1 VSAIRDDDGAAGVEP
16 AFSDRHPPETKF
28 FFSFFGHSRRQ
39 QLRHLARLNADLGIE
54 LPPPAARIQSLADG
68 RAFYE
73 SMARRYVDR
82 LQKKRVAW
90 FGEKTPEHTGHLA
103 RIRQMFP
110 RAKIIVLCRDGRD
123 VALSLTKVPWMSSNL
138 YVNFVVWL
146 YYSRI
151 VREALLRAGPNLYFA
166 RYEDIVADPEE
177 QLGRMLRFLELPFE
191 PAVAR
196 GYGNKEGVPER
207 EYAWKARAL
216 EAISTAR
223 VGLFQRELGA
233 AQLEVLERLGGSTLQ
248 SLGYRLTTDGKAG
261 LPLNLL
267 LSLSL
272 DTVKLVWRL
281 PWQSVLNEFL
291 GRVFSRRSDD
301 ALPLSS
307 CPPAPA

>member
-1 VSAIRDDDGAAGVEP
+1 MKA
-16 AFSDRHPPETKF
+16 
-28 FFSFFGHSRRQ
+28 Q
-39 QLRHLARLNADLGIE
+39 
-54 LPPPAARIQSLADG
+54 
-68 RAFYE
+68 
-73 SMARRYVDR
+73 
-82 LQKKRVAW
+82 
-90 FGEKTPEHTGHLA
+90 KTPEHTGHLT

-177 QLGRMLRFLELPFE
+177 QLGRILRFLELPYE

-196 GYGNKEGVPER
+196 GSGNKEGVPER

-233 AQLEVLERLGGSTLQ
+233 AQLEVLERLGGNTLQ

-261 LPLNLL
+261 LPLNVL

-272 DTVKLVWRL
+272 DTIKLVWRL

-291 GRVFSRRSDD
+291 GRLFSNRSDD
-301 ALPLSS
+301 GLALSS